1 MGGQSEIHSL
11 QGMKEKGNGPQIHQW
26 LSPFSLPRED
36 WAWKY
41 YQNGEFFTQS
51 KEDSRGQWSFLSQP
65 APSKLELWVWAFGL
79 QNKDSAQ
86 RCWVRPTKKGEP
98 HVLRENS
105 TERPFLDS
113 CPVVSGITQTVSS
126 LLIRTVF
133 ADKLYVCVRYWSAKY
148 LIQHTQISD
157 IKISINRS
165 SNIFFLYPRRSLF

>member
-51 KEDSRGQWSFLSQP
+51 KEDSRGQWSFLSHP

-113 CPVVSGITQTVSS
+113 CPVVFPQ
-126 LLIRTVF
+126 LLETDDNKQRESDRRVGNLMYRDRHIAQNHWTSEE
-133 ADKLYVCVRYWSAKY
+133 K
-148 LIQHTQISD
+148 QHPERCIHYQ
-157 IKISINRS
+157 
-165 SNIFFLYPRRSLF
+165 P